1 MSQCVSFCVNEGDLE
16 WLEAEIEQAEEPA
29 DPSVD
34 ECSGDSGAVRIN
46 VVMINGEKRMMND
59 TRSVITKVKM
69 PS

>member
-34 ECSGDSGAVRIN
+34 ECSGDGGGVLIN

-59 TRSVITKVKM
+59 ARSVITKVKM